1 MSNYNNSADVAEHQ
15 LKFISKTMCYAKW
28 AQVSMHLT
36 NGMTHSCYHPPL
48 HKIDVKEIAK
58 NPSALHNT
66 VEKKAERALMLTG
79 ERPTGC
85 SYCWKIEDAGSRSDR
100 IYRSGEYWA
109 QNARKDIIESLDTGN
124 IDPRYVEVNFNQACN
139 FKCMYCSPHLST
151 TWEDEINKHG
161 PYSITGKDGTPTKHN
176 DIEYLE
182 KDGLMPLKVPNRY
195 NPYVEAFWRW
205 WPTLYKKLE
214 VFRITGGEPLMDI
227 NTFKV
232 LDYIYEHPNAWLEV
246 SVTTNLCPP
255 KPELMDKF
263 ISKLQ
268 KLEEIQIWEDKE
280 RFNPGSGNNWY
291 VNMALKNVAVFVSLD
306 SVGEQAEYIR
316 TGLNFNTL
324 VDNVETLLSE
334 TDNTTVT
341 FINTFN
347 ALSVT
352 RFKDYLKFILE
363 LRKKYSLSN
372 QGSKSIPIFDQYH
385 THPDFVVQPRQRIW
399 FDIPLLRNPAWQAIQ
414 VLPDSFDVYLEEAIE
429 FMKANSD
436 VSNYIGFY
444 DFEIDKAER
453 NLRILKDRESL
464 NATEVQQ
471 NIDNLF
477 SYFKQHDDRRGTNL
491 LKTFPEFRTLTGEAV
506 NLVHEVTVRPKK
518 KRPSIFD
525 VR

>member
-1 MSNYNNSADVAEHQ
+1 MSNYNKSADTAEHQ
-15 LKFISKTMCYAKW
+15 LTFISKTMCYAKW

-48 HKIDVKEIAK
+48 HKVDITEIGK

-66 VEKKAERALMLTG
+66 KEKKAERALMLKG
-79 ERPTGC
+79 ERPSGC
-85 SYCWKIEDAGSRSDR
+85 NYCWKIEDAGSRSDR
-100 IYRSGEYWA
+100 IYRSGEGWA
-109 QNARKDIIESLDTGN
+109 QNARKDIIETLDTGD
-124 IDPRYVEVNFNQACN
+124 IDPRYMEVNFNQACN

-151 TWEDEINKHG
+151 TWEDEINKYG
-161 PYSITGKDGTPTKHN
+161 PYTIIGKDGMETKHN

-214 VFRITGGEPLMDI
+214 VFRITGGEPLMDA

-232 LDYIYEHPNAWLEV
+232 LDYIYENPNAWLEV
-246 SVTTNLCPP
+246 SITTNLCPP

-268 KLEEIQIWEDKE
+268 KLEQIQIWKDDE

-291 VNMALKNVAVFVSLD
+291 VNMALKNVAIFVSLD

-316 TGLNFNTL
+316 TGLQFDTL
-324 VDNVETLLSE
+324 TDNVRTLLEE

-352 RFKDYLKFILE
+352 GFKDYLKFILQ
-363 LRKKYSLSN
+363 LRKEYSMSS
-372 QGSKSIPIFDQYH
+372 QGNKNIPIYDPNH
-385 THPDFVVQPRQRIW
+385 EHPDFVVYPRQRIW
-399 FDIPLLRNPAWQAIQ
+399 FDIPLLRNPAWQSIQ
-414 VLPDSFDVYLEEAIE
+414 ILPQSFDRYLEEAIE

-436 VSNYIGFY
+436 VSNYVGFY

-453 NLRILKDRESL
+453 NLRILQDRTSL
-464 NATEVQQ
+464 NEVEK
-471 NIDNLF
+471 NVGNFF
-477 SYFKQHDDRRGTNL
+477 SYFKQHDERRGTDL
-491 LKTFPEFRTLTGEAV
+491 LKTFPEFRILAGEPTTPLQEVKTL
-506 NLVHEVTVRPKK
+506 PKK
-518 KRPSIFD
+518 KRLSVFD
-525 VR
+525 I